1 MGMTPNDLA
10 VCLLMF
16 GLIQTFSVTTVN
28 AQSKADK
35 LRAIERGR
43 LRSLVAADIATAR
56 RLHADDFELIHPRG
70 GTLSKEEYTANKDF
84 KVLSF
89 VPKTVD
95 FPFRSTSLL

>member
-1 MGMTPNDLA
+1 MLVGSIRVHNPQRQIFTDPTDVSDTPIRQRSNS
-10 VCLLMF
+10 
-16 GLIQTFSVTTVN
+16 GRT
-28 AQSKADK
+28 
-35 LRAIERGR
+35 IERER
-43 LRSLVAADIATAR
+43 LRSLVDADIATAR